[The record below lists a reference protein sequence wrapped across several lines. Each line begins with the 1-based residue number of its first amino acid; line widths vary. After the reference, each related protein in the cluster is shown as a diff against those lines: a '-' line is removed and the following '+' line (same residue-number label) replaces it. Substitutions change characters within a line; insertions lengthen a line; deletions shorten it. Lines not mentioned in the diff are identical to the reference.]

1 MRAYP
6 PLWCRIGELDPA
18 PAVPDLHGDG
28 WSVRC
33 HLEPTLPLLGTQVH
47 IELTGQDRAPRRGS
61 AFVVSITSD
70 GDPAGTGW
78 PCLAFL
84 LAASSPIESP
94 RSGLTERTPM

>member
-6 PLWCRIGELDPA
+6 PLWCRIGELDPV

-33 HLEPTLPLLGTQVH
+33 HLEPTLPLLGTQVR
-47 IELTGQDRAPRRGS
+47 IELTGHDRAPRRGF